1 MILIMKTIN
10 AKYGL
15 ILMDRSYLNN
25 LLNDFDEYSYIDQM
39 NIFRIINYFL
49 S

>member
-1 MILIMKTIN
+1 MKTIN
-10 AKYGL
+10 VKYGH

-39 NIFRIINYFL
+39 NIFCIMNYFI